1 MYINPTKKI
10 NNNSNTIKTK
20 KDHRIDMAFAI
31 MGTKIGFDLKIENA
45 EYINTSFPGFAKLIN
60 SIGGKLFE

>member
-1 MYINPTKKI
+1 
-10 NNNSNTIKTK
+10 
-20 KDHRIDMAFAI
+20 MAFAI